1 MCRRTPRWPLP
12 ISYIVLS
19 RSTQG
24 RHQLRVRQH
33 GSLGS
38 HKQET
43 QDPLKLCKFQ
53 FPIQLREGSVY
64 KLKSLS
70 GQDSILECALWQPA
84 LMSYHRIHV
93 FFLTAQY
100 FFLFLIVL
108 AVNLPLTFPSRRP
121 LGHILQVSLLWSL
134 LQAEELTSRKSHV
147 IPYTLT
153 KIKVKLSSSIESFCL
168 KNLISSHDKTERTR
182 VLEFRKTKMK
192 MQYL

>member
-24 RHQLRVRQH
+24 RHQLRVRH

-43 QDPLKLCKFQ
+43 QDPFYWGGPIWDSQ

-70 GQDSILECALWQPA
+70 GQGTQSWNVHYGNLLWCHI
-84 LMSYHRIHV
+84 HRIHV

-100 FFLFLIVL
+100 FFLLPIVV
-108 AVNLPLTFPSRRP
+108 AVNLPLTFPSRRAARTHP
-121 LGHILQVSLLWSL
+121 PGKSTVVPTAGRGANIG
-134 LQAEELTSRKSHV
+134 KSHV

-168 KNLISSHDKTERTR
+168 KNLISSMVKQRE
-182 VLEFRKTKMK
+182 LE
-192 MQYL
+192 Y